1 MSSLL
6 SGDELSRLT
15 GGVLVNTDGASTIC
29 VAAPAATEK
38 LVITDVVIA
47 NVHASTGGT
56 VDIRDG
62 VGGSVRATYPAPAAG
77 GVVHALASPLVL
89 SAGTAA
95 AVDVSAAI
103 STVTVTLR
111 GYRAPA

>member
-1 MSSLL
+1 MVGLL
-6 SGDELSRLT
+6 GKSELDRLT
-15 GGVLVNTDGASTIC
+15 GGVLANTDGASTVC
-29 VAAPAATEK
+29 VAAPAATER

-47 NVHASTGGT
+47 NTNADTSGT
-56 VDIRDG
+56 VNIRDG
-62 VGGSVRATYPAPAAG
+62 VSGSVLGTYPAPKGAG
-77 GVVHALASPLVL
+77 AIHVLASPLVL

-111 GYRAPA
+111 GYKAEA